1 MGIIYILEYVKRL
14 NMLDK
19 TKVTEILDGAGAE
32 YSFMND
38 GTTGLVSGMEIAEG
52 LKAEPERV
60 FKTLVMGNKKKGKYF
75 VFMIPVNRK
84 MDAKKAKAVTG
95 ERLSFASGDELAEE
109 TGYEQGGCSPVGT
122 IKNLPVFFDESAS
135 QYDKIIFGAGENSYH
150 VELTLDELSKAIDF
164 TLADIAG
171 DIME

>member
-1 MGIIYILEYVKRL
+1 MLE
-14 NMLDK
+14 K
-19 TKVTEILDGAGAE
+19 TKVTEVLDGSGVE
-32 YSFMND
+32 YTFMND

-52 LKAEPERV
+52 LKADPERV
-60 FKTLVMGNKKKGKYF
+60 FKTLVMGNKKKGRYF

-95 ERLSFASGDELAEE
+95 ERLSFASGEELASE

-122 IKNLPVFFDESAS
+122 LNNLPVFFDESAS
-135 QYDKIIFGAGENSYH
+135 RFEKIIFGAGENSYH
-150 VELTLDELSKAIDF
+150 VEITLNELKKAIDF

-171 DIME
+171 DLMD